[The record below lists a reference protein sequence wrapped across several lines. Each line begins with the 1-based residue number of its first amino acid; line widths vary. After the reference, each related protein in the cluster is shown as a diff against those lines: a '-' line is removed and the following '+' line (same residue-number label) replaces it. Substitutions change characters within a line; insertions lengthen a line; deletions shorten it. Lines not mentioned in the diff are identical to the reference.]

1 MMENKKKK
9 TLIAVIP
16 ENLHRDIKTRASIMN
31 MTIKQYIIQSVMEKI
46 QRERQYER

>member
-1 MMENKKKK
+1 MDKKKLK

-16 ENLHRDIKTRASIMN
+16 DNLHRDIKTRASIMN
-31 MTIKQYIIQSVMEKI
+31 MTIKQYVIQSIMEKI